1 MDARPRLGLI
11 VNPISGMGG
20 PLGLKGTDGEAILAR
35 ALAMGATPMATA
47 RAQRALARLAMG
59 GVSFDLLTAPGAMG
73 GEAAYAAGLLA
84 NEIGTRAERTSA
96 TDTRDAARDLVR
108 AGVALILFAGGDGTA
123 RDVLEAV
130 GDTVAVLGIP
140 SGVKM
145 QSAVFA
151 TSPEAAGE
159 LAAAFLGGARRTHH
173 AEVMDIDEEA
183 VRAGRISPRLYG
195 YALTP
200 DAKGAVQGP
209 KSGASVEDDA
219 EVDAAC
225 ACIAREAE
233 PGTLFIVGPGT
244 TMRRLKARL
253 GAEGTLL
260 GIDALESGRLVA
272 EDADERRLLTLL
284 DGRPVR
290 IVVGVVGGQGF
301 LFGRGNQPISPAV
314 IRSVGRANIIA
325 VAGAGKLLRLDPPGL
340 RVDTGDPATDRMLEG
355 YWPVQ
360 TGPQRTM
367 IVKVTA

>member
-1 MDARPRLGLI
+1 MNARPRLGLI
-11 VNPISGMGG
+11 VNPIAGMGG
-20 PLGLKGTDGEAILAR
+20 PLGFKGTDGEATLAT
-35 ALAMGATPMATA
+35 ALAMGAAPVATA
-47 RAQRALARLAMG
+47 RARRTLARLAMEG
-59 GVSFDLLTAPGAMG
+59 AVFDLLTAPGAMG
-73 GEAAYAAGLLA
+73 GDAAREAGLPA
-84 NEIGTRAERTSA
+84 NEIGARMERTSA
-96 TDTRDAARDLVR
+96 VDTRDAAKGLVQ
-108 AGVALILFAGGDGTA
+108 AGAALILFAGGDGTA

-151 TSPEAAGE
+151 TNPEAAGE
-159 LAAAFLGGARRTHH
+159 LAAAFLGGARRTRH

-183 VRAGRISPRLYG
+183 VRAGRISPQLYG
-195 YALTP
+195 YALVP
-200 DAKGAVQGP
+200 DAKGAVRGP
-209 KSGASVEDDA
+209 KSGASAEDDA
-219 EVDAAC
+219 ELDAVC
-225 ACIAREAE
+225 ACIARESE

-244 TMRRLKARL
+244 TMRRLKSCL
-253 GAEGTLL
+253 GAEGALL
-260 GIDALESGRLVA
+260 GVDAFEGGRLVA
-272 EDADERRLLTLL
+272 GDADERRLLALL
-284 DGRPVR
+284 DGRPAR

-325 VAGAGKLLRLDPPGL
+325 VAGVGKLLRLDPPGL

-355 YWPVQ
+355 HWPIR

>member
-1 MDARPRLGLI
+1 MGARPKLGLI
-11 VNPISGMGG
+11 VNPVAGMGG
-20 PLGLKGTDGEAILAR
+20 PLGLKGTDGGAVLAK
-35 ALAMGATPMATA
+35 AWAMGAAPVAAERA
-47 RAQRALARLAMG
+47 RRALLRLAAG
-59 GVSFDLLTAPGAMG
+59 GVPFDLLTAAGAMG
-73 GEAAYAAGLLA
+73 AEAARAAGLSA
-84 NEIGTRAERTSA
+84 GEIGTAKERTSA
-96 TDTRDAARDLVR
+96 TDTRDAAKALVQ

-151 TSPEAAGE
+151 TSPEAAGN
-159 LAAAFLGGARRTHH
+159 LAAAFLGGARRTRHG
-173 AEVMDIDEEA
+173 EVMDIDEEA
-183 VRAGRISPRLYG
+183 ARAGRMSPRLYG
-195 YALTP
+195 YALTL
-200 DAKGAVQGP
+200 DAKDSVQGP
-209 KSGASVEDDA
+209 KAGASAQDDA
-219 EVDAAC
+219 EVEAAC
-225 ACIAREAE
+225 ARIAREAKPE
-233 PGTLFIVGPGT
+233 TLFIVGPGT

-260 GIDALESGRLVA
+260 GIDAFENGRLIA
-272 EDADERRLLTLL
+272 EDADEQRLLALL
-284 DGRPVR
+284 DGRPAR

-301 LFGRGNQPISPAV
+301 LFGRGNQPISPVV
-314 IRSVGRANIIA
+314 INRVGRANIAI
-325 VAGAGKLLRLDPPGL
+325 VAGAEKLLRLDPPAL

>member
-1 MDARPRLGLI
+1 MNTRPRLGLI
-11 VNPISGMGG
+11 VNPIAGMGG

-35 ALAMGATPMATA
+35 ALAMGAMPMAAA
-47 RAQRALARLAMG
+47 RAQRALVRLAMA

-73 GEAAYAAGLLA
+73 GGAAREAGFPIK
-84 NEIGTRAERTSA
+84 EIGTSKERTSA
-96 TDTRDAARDLVR
+96 ADTRDATKGLAR

-123 RDVLEAV
+123 RDVLEVV
-130 GDTVAVLGIP
+130 GGTVAVLGIP

-151 TSPEAAGE
+151 TNPEAAGE
-159 LAAAFLGGARRTHH
+159 LAAAFLGGARRTRH

-195 YALTP
+195 YALVP
-200 DAKGAVQGP
+200 EAKGTVQGP
-209 KSGASVEDDA
+209 KSGASAEDDA
-219 EVDAAC
+219 ELDAAC
-225 ACIAREAE
+225 ARIAREAE

-260 GIDALESGRLVA
+260 GVDAFESGRLVV
-272 EDADERRLLTLL
+272 EDADERLLLALL
-284 DGRPVR
+284 DGKPAR

-314 IRSVGRANIIA
+314 IRGVGRANIIA
-325 VAGAGKLLRLDPPGL
+325 VAGAEKLLRLDPPGL

-360 TGPQRTM
+360 TGPRRTM